1 MNNGFFLFA
10 NLEQT
15 AEIFFSTF
23 LVSTLIS
30 QDTFTNRLS
39 GNNSFTLKIADF
51 CFHYLLS
58 SSKGNVIHAKELLCW
73 EGKYCSFSQEILKDI
88 HWKDTT
94 LKDAMKAYF
103 F

>member
-15 AEIFFSTF
+15 TESFFSAF
-23 LVSTLIS
+23 LVSTLTS

-39 GNNSFTLKIADF
+39 GNNSFTLKITDF
-51 CFHYLLS
+51 RFHLPI

-73 EGKYCSFSQEILKDI
+73 EGKYYSFSHEILEDT
-88 HWKDTT
+88 HWEDTT
-94 LKDAMKAYF
+94 LKGTMKVYF